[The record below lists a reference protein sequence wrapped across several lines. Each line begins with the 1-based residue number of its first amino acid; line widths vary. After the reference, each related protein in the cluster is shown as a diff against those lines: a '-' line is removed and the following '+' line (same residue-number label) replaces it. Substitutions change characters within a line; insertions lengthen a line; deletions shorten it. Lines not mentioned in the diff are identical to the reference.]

1 MEYEAMTNLETSTAP
16 IVADQEGDHYFMV
29 GDTVYYLNEFMKT
42 LGNRDFDGVAH
53 ITNQGGIGIKV
64 DEVNEEVE
72 YTIFTASY

>member
-1 MEYEAMTNLETSTAP
+1 MTNLETSIAP

-64 DEVNEEVE
+64 DEANEEVE

>member
-1 MEYEAMTNLETSTAP
+1 MINLESSTAP

-29 GDTVYYLNEFMKT
+29 GETIYYLNEFVKT

-53 ITNQGGIGIKV
+53 ITNQGGIGIKL
-64 DEVNEEVE
+64 DEANEEVE

>member
-1 MEYEAMTNLETSTAP
+1 MTNLATSTAP
-16 IVADQEGDHYFMV
+16 MVADQEGDHYFMV

>member
-1 MEYEAMTNLETSTAP
+1 MTNLETSTAP

-29 GDTVYYLNEFMKT
+29 GETVYYLNQFMKT

>member
-1 MEYEAMTNLETSTAP
+1 MTNLETSTAP

-72 YTIFTASY
+72 YSIFTASY

>member
-1 MEYEAMTNLETSTAP
+1 MINLESSTAP

-29 GDTVYYLNEFMKT
+29 GDTVYYLNQFMKT

-53 ITNQGGIGIKV
+53 ITNQGGIGIKL
-64 DEVNEEVE
+64 DEANEEVE

>member
-1 MEYEAMTNLETSTAP
+1 MTNLETSTAP

-29 GDTVYYLNEFMKT
+29 GDTVYYLNEFVKT

-64 DEVNEEVE
+64 DEANEEVE

>member
-1 MEYEAMTNLETSTAP
+1 MTNLETSTAP

-29 GDTVYYLNEFMKT
+29 GETVYYLNEFMKT

-53 ITNQGGIGIKV
+53 ITNQGGIGIKL
-64 DEVNEEVE
+64 DEANEEVE

>member
-1 MEYEAMTNLETSTAP
+1 MTNLETNTAP
-16 IVADQEGDHYFMV
+16 IVADQEGDHYFVV
-29 GDTVYYLNEFMKT
+29 GETVYYLNEFMKT

>member
-1 MEYEAMTNLETSTAP
+1 MINLESSTAP

>member
-1 MEYEAMTNLETSTAP
+1 MTNIETSTAP

-53 ITNQGGIGIKV
+53 ITNQGGIGIKI
-64 DEVNEEVE
+64 DEANEEVE

>member
-1 MEYEAMTNLETSTAP
+1 MTNLETSTAP

-29 GDTVYYLNEFMKT
+29 GETVYYLNEFMKT

-53 ITNQGGIGIKV
+53 ITNQGGIGIKI

>member
-1 MEYEAMTNLETSTAP
+1 MKIIETSTAP

-29 GDTVYYLNEFMKT
+29 GETVYYLNEFVKT

-64 DEVNEEVE
+64 DEANEEVE

>member
-1 MEYEAMTNLETSTAP
+1 MINLESSTAP

-29 GDTVYYLNEFMKT
+29 GETIYYLNEFVKT

-53 ITNQGGIGIKV
+53 ISNQGGIGIKL
-64 DEVNEEVE
+64 DEANEEVE

>member
-1 MEYEAMTNLETSTAP
+1 MANLETSTAP

>member
-1 MEYEAMTNLETSTAP
+1 MTNLETSTAP

-29 GDTVYYLNEFMKT
+29 GDTVYYLNEFVKT

>member
-1 MEYEAMTNLETSTAP
+1 MTTLETSTAP
-16 IVADQEGDHYFMV
+16 ILADQEGDHYFMV

>member
-1 MEYEAMTNLETSTAP
+1 MTNLETSTAP

-53 ITNQGGIGIKV
+53 ITNQGGIGIKI

>member
-1 MEYEAMTNLETSTAP
+1 MANLETSTAP
-16 IVADQEGDHYFMV
+16 IIADQEGDHYFMV

>member
-1 MEYEAMTNLETSTAP
+1 MTNLETSTAP

-72 YTIFTASY
+72 YIIFTASY

>member
-1 MEYEAMTNLETSTAP
+1 MINLESSTAP

-29 GDTVYYLNEFMKT
+29 GETIYYLNEFVKT

>member
-1 MEYEAMTNLETSTAP
+1 MKVIETNTAP
-16 IVADQEGDHYFMV
+16 IVADQEGDHYFFV
-29 GDTVYYLNEFMKT
+29 EETVYYLNEFMKT

-64 DEVNEEVE
+64 DEANEEVE

>member
-1 MEYEAMTNLETSTAP
+1 MTNLETSTAP
-16 IVADQEGDHYFMV
+16 IIADQEGDHYFMV

-42 LGNRDFDGVAH
+42 LGNRDFDGVDH

-64 DEVNEEVE
+64 EEEKEEVE

>member
-1 MEYEAMTNLETSTAP
+1 MTNIETSTAP

-29 GDTVYYLNEFMKT
+29 GETIYYLNEFVKT

-53 ITNQGGIGIKV
+53 ITNQGGIGIKL
-64 DEVNEEVE
+64 DEANEEVE

>member
-1 MEYEAMTNLETSTAP
+1 MTNLETSTAP
-16 IVADQEGDHYFMV
+16 IIADQEGDHYFMV

-72 YTIFTASY
+72 YTIFTATY

>member
-1 MEYEAMTNLETSTAP
+1 MTNLETSTAP

-29 GDTVYYLNEFMKT
+29 GETVYYLNQFMKT

-64 DEVNEEVE
+64 DEANEEVE

>member
-1 MEYEAMTNLETSTAP
+1 MINLESSTAP

-29 GDTVYYLNEFMKT
+29 GETVYYLNEFMKT

-53 ITNQGGIGIKV
+53 ITNQGGIGIKL
-64 DEVNEEVE
+64 DEANEEVE